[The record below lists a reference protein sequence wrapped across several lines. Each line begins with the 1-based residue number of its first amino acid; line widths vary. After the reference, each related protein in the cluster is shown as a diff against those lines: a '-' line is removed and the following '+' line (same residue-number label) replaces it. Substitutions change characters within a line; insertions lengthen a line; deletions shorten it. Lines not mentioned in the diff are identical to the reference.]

1 MHRPPGTLRQLA
13 RAWAPGAA
21 ALVLVAGCGGRTG
34 DLAGK
39 VTFKDKA
46 LHQGT
51 VSVAAADGSILNA
64 VIQDDGSYS
73 LAGVPVGEAK
83 VGVNSPDPRSVKVAQ
98 RKKDEKAPPPDTSKW
113 FPIPEKYADTRQ
125 SGLTTDVKPGKNPFD
140 IDLK

>member
-1 MHRPPGTLRQLA
+1 MTRPPEAPGRLA
-13 RAWAPGAA
+13 RACALAGA

-64 VIQDDGSYS
+64 VIQDDGTYAV
-73 LAGVPVGEAK
+73 AGVPVGEAK
-83 VGVNSPDPRSVKVAQ
+83 VGVNSPDPRTVKTAQ
-98 RKKDEKAPPPDTSKW
+98 RKKDEKAPPPDTSRW
-113 FPIPEKYADTRQ
+113 FAIPEKYADARQ
-125 SGLTTDVKPGKNPFD
+125 SGLATDVKPGRNTFD